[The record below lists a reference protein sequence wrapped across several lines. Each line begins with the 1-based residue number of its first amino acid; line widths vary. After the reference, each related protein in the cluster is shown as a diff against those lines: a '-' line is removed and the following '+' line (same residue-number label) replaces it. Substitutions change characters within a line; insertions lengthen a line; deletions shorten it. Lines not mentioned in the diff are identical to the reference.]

1 MHGPACNLQAM
12 QRPLRRPRRLPAA
25 PRRAYIHGSIRR
37 RNSFWRI
44 AFPETQEP
52 PVAGHS
58 KWAQIKRKKAVNDNK
73 RGQHFT
79 KLIREITVA
88 ARAGGGD
95 PGMNPRLRLAVDT
108 AKAANMPAENID
120 RAIKKGTGELEGVD
134 YQEIPYEGYGPGG
147 VALYIETLTDNANR
161 TVSEIRY
168 VLSRNEGS
176 MGTSGSVAWQ
186 FERKGQIYIDATKH
200 DEDATLMAALEAGA
214 EDLRRDDDVY
224 VVTTELASFNA
235 VQEGLRSAGVRFDD
249 AELAMIA
256 RNTVA
261 VGGADAQKLLKLL
274 DALDDLDDVQK
285 VHSNAD
291 IDAAAYAEADA

>member
-1 MHGPACNLQAM
+1 
-12 QRPLRRPRRLPAA
+12 
-25 PRRAYIHGSIRR
+25 
-37 RNSFWRI
+37 
-44 AFPETQEP
+44 
-52 PVAGHS
+52 VAGHS

-88 ARAGGGD
+88 ARSGGGD

-108 AKAANMPAENID
+108 AKQANMPAENID

-134 YQEIPYEGYGPGG
+134 YQEISYEGYGPGG
-147 VALYIETLTDNANR
+147 VAIYIETLTDNPNR

-168 VLSRNEGS
+168 VMSRNDGS

-186 FERKGQIYIDATKH
+186 FERKGQVYVDARRY
-200 DEDATLMAALEAGA
+200 DEDSTLMAALEAGA
-214 EDLRRDDDVY
+214 DDMRREDDVY
-224 VVTTELASFNA
+224 VITTELTSFNA
-235 VQEGLRSAGVRFDD
+235 TQEGLRAAGIEIDQAELTMLAKNTVDIGGDD
-249 AELAMIA
+249 A
-256 RNTVA
+256 R
-261 VGGADAQKLLKLL
+261 KLLKLL

-291 IDAAAYAEADA
+291 IDEAAFAEAQA

>member
-1 MHGPACNLQAM
+1 
-12 QRPLRRPRRLPAA
+12 
-25 PRRAYIHGSIRR
+25 
-37 RNSFWRI
+37 
-44 AFPETQEP
+44 
-52 PVAGHS
+52 VAGHS

-88 ARAGGGD
+88 ARSGGGD

-134 YQEIPYEGYGPGG
+134 YQEVSYEGYGPGG
-147 VALYIETLTDNANR
+147 VAIYIETLTDNANR
-161 TVSEIRY
+161 TVSDIRY

-186 FERKGQIYIDATKH
+186 FERKGQIYVDAKRY
-200 DEDATLMAALEAGA
+200 DEDATMLAVLEAGA
-214 EDLRRDDDVY
+214 EDLRREDDVY
-224 VVTTELASFNA
+224 VVTTDLTSFNA
-235 VQEGLRSAGVRFDD
+235 VQEALRAAGIGIEE

-256 RNTVA
+256 KNTVD
-261 VGGADAQKLLKLL
+261 VSGGDAQKLLKLL

-285 VHSNAD
+285 VHSNAE
-291 IDAAAYAEADA
+291 IDEAAYAEAQA